1 MVAPELFIHWLFRFI
16 HIGSIVLFLGGVVY
30 ARQVLLPTLNSLP
43 EDLRRQTAAATQT
56 RWRTTLYLLLGLI
69 VASGL
74 YNFFAGPK
82 HGQTYQIW
90 FGIKMLFV
98 AHILATAILWAASAY
113 GDIAVDG
120 KRKNRLLSMTVSGLI
135 VVGISAYLRSLTL
148 RGL

>member
-1 MVAPELFIHWLFRFI
+1 MTPDLLLHWLSRFL
-16 HIGSIVLFLGGVVY
+16 HIGSVVLFLGGIAY
-30 ARQVLLPTLNSLP
+30 AKQVLLPTLNGLP
-43 EDLRRQTAAATQT
+43 DHLRRETAASTQT
-56 RWRTTLYLLLGLI
+56 RWRATLYVLLVLI

-82 HGQTYQIW
+82 HGQSYQIW

-98 AHILATAILWAASAY
+98 AHILASAILWAASPY
-113 GDIAVDG
+113 GDTEIAG
-120 KRKNRLLSMTVSGLI
+120 KGKHRSLSITISGLI